1 MNNLE
6 NFDKYLSNKKLDN
19 FDINK
24 LPIEYFTN
32 LTDVL
37 ISTEDLKKKFTGDFS
52 LISYICENFEDLKI
66 LPSLRIVFYFEDNS
80 HLITPIHLR
89 YYNFIF
95 YIIKDKTNKYILFTT
110 STKVHSKGYNMI
122 TSFNSLNELLESVIL
137 DHLVSRVHPD
147 FLKKLSRDNI

>member
-6 NFDKYLSNKKLDN
+6 NFDKYLSNKKLEN

-32 LTDVL
+32 LTDIL

-52 LISYICENFEDLKI
+52 LISYICENFEDLIK

-80 HLITPIHLR
+80 HLITPVYLR

-122 TSFNSLNELLESVIL
+122 TSFNSLNELLESVVL

-147 FLKKLSRDNI
+147 FLDKLKEDSL

>member
-1 MNNLE
+1 MSNLE
-6 NFDKYLSNKKLDN
+6 NFDKYLSNQKLDS
-19 FDINK
+19 FDIKK

-32 LTDVL
+32 LKDIL
-37 ISTEDLKKKFTGDFS
+37 ISSEKIKEKFEGEEI

-147 FLKKLSRDNI
+147 FLNKLSRDDI

>member
-6 NFDKYLSNKKLDN
+6 NFDKYLSNQKLDN

-32 LTDVL
+32 LKDIL
-37 ISTEDLKKKFTGDFS
+37 ISSEKIKEKFEGEEI
-52 LISYICENFEDLKI
+52 LINYICYNFEELTE
-66 LPSLRIVFYFEDNS
+66 LPSLRIVFHYEDNS

-89 YYNFIF
+89 YFNFIF
-95 YIIKDKTNKYILFTT
+95 YIIKDKNNKYILFTT
-110 STKVHSKGYNMI
+110 SSKVHSKGYNKI
-122 TSFNSLNELLESVIL
+122 NKFNTLNELLESIIL

-147 FLKKLSRDNI
+147 FLEKLKK

>member
-32 LTDVL
+32 LTDIL
-37 ISTEDLKKKFTGDFS
+37 ISTEDLKKKFTGDLS

-80 HLITPIHLR
+80 HLITPIHLLQFYFL
-89 YYNFIF
+89 YY
-95 YIIKDKTNKYILFTT
+95 
-110 STKVHSKGYNMI
+110 
-122 TSFNSLNELLESVIL
+122 
-137 DHLVSRVHPD
+137 
-147 FLKKLSRDNI
+147 

>member
-32 LTDVL
+32 LEEIL
-37 ISTEDLKKKFTGDFS
+37 LSSEYIKKKFIGNS
-52 LISYICENFEDLKI
+52 LLIDYICENFEDLIK

-80 HLITPIHLR
+80 HLIPPVHLR

-95 YIIKDKTNKYILFTT
+95 YIIKDKTDKYILFTT
-110 STKVHSKGYNMI
+110 SSKVYSNSYNMI

-147 FLKKLSRDNI
+147 FLNKLSRDDI

>member
-24 LPIEYFTN
+24 LAIEYFTN

-80 HLITPIHLR
+80 HLITPVHLR

-95 YIIKDKTNKYILFTT
+95 YIIKDKTDKYILFTT
-110 STKVHSKGYNMI
+110 SSKVHSNSYNMI
-122 TSFNSLNELLESVIL
+122 TSFNNLNELLESVIL

-147 FLKKLSRDNI
+147 SLNKLRKDDI